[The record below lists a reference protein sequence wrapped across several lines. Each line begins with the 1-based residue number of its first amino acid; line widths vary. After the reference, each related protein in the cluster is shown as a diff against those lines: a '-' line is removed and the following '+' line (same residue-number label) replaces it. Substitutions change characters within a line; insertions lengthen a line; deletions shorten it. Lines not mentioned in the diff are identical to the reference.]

1 MYLSLYSFKNM
12 DFLKNSLLAQWVKE
26 GSATVT
32 AVSQIAVMVQVLS
45 VVWELPHVMG
55 MSKKKKK
62 ENMGF

>member
-12 DFLKNSLLAQWVKE
+12 DFFKNSLLAQWVKE

-45 VVWELPHVMG
+45 VV
-55 MSKKKKK
+55 
-62 ENMGF
+62 